1 MMSSVCQNILTIS
14 GGIEAITAIEKACE
28 DGTLLEYLNP
38 IGAWE
43 YEKAV
48 EMWGTSAEAY
58 SIECSPPELEEG
70 DWWLHITFETK
81 NSPPIAAY
89 EAAMERLGVG
99 LSASYYN
106 DSYIFV
112 GLFDKWRNDINAKD
126 RRYDIDYDD
135 DWWFAD
141 IPSDLRWE
149 FDLDGDYEYYK
160 ECKREEVM

>member
-1 MMSSVCQNILTIS
+1 MSSVCQNILTIS
-14 GGIEAITAIEKACE
+14 GGIEVIIAIEKACD

-58 SIECSPPELEEG
+58 SIECSLPELEEG
-70 DWWLHITFETK
+70 DWWVHITFETK
-81 NSPPIAAY
+81 DAPPITAY

-112 GLFDKWRNDINAKD
+112 GVFDNGKD
-126 RRYDIDYDD
+126 TRYDVDYDD
-135 DWWFAD
+135 EWWFAD

-149 FDLDGDYEYYK
+149 FELDGEYEYYR
-160 ECKREEVM
+160 ECKREELM

>member
-14 GGIEAITAIEKACE
+14 GGVEVITAIEKAC
-28 DGTLLEYLNP
+28 DAGTLLEYLNP

-81 NSPPIAAY
+81 NGPPIAAY

-106 DSYIFV
+106 SSYIFI
-112 GLFDKWRNDINAKD
+112 GLFDNGKD
-126 RRYDIDYDD
+126 TRYEVDFDD
-135 DWWFAD
+135 EWWFAD
-141 IPSDLRWE
+141 IPSHLRWE
-149 FDLDGDYEYYK
+149 YDIDGDYEYYK

>member
-1 MMSSVCQNILTIS
+1 MMSSTCQNILTIS
-14 GGIEAITAIEKACE
+14 GGIEVIIAIEKACD

-38 IGAWE
+38 IGEWE

-48 EMWGTSAEAY
+48 EMWGTSREAY

-70 DWWLHITFETK
+70 DWWVHISFDTK
-81 NSPPIAAY
+81 DAPPITAY

-106 DSYIFV
+106 DTHIFV
-112 GLFDKWRNDINAKD
+112 GVFDNGKD
-126 RRYDIDYDD
+126 KRYDIDYDD

-149 FDLDGDYEYYK
+149 FELDGEYEYYR
-160 ECKREEVM
+160 ECKREELM

>member
-14 GGIEAITAIEKACE
+14 GGIEVITAIEKACD

-48 EMWGTSAEAY
+48 EMWGTSREAY
-58 SIECSPPELEEG
+58 CIECSSPELEEG

-81 NSPPIAAY
+81 NGPPIAAY

-99 LSASYYN
+99 LSASFYN
-106 DSYIFV
+106 SSYIFI
-112 GLFDKWRNDINAKD
+112 GLFDNGKYN
-126 RRYDIDYDD
+126 RYEVDFDD
-135 DWWFAD
+135 QWWFAD
-141 IPSDLRWE
+141 IPSDLRFE
-149 FDLDGDYEYYK
+149 YDIDGDYEYYK

>member
-1 MMSSVCQNILTIS
+1 MSSTCQNILTIS
-14 GGIEAITAIEKACE
+14 GGIEVITAIEKACD

-38 IGAWE
+38 IGEWE
-43 YEKAV
+43 YEKSV
-48 EMWGTSAEAY
+48 EMWGTSREAY
-58 SIECSPPELEEG
+58 SIECSPTELEEG
-70 DWWLHITFETK
+70 DWWVHISFDTK
-81 NSPPIAAY
+81 DAPPITAY

-112 GLFDKWRNDINAKD
+112 GVFDNGKD
-126 RRYDIDYDD
+126 KRYDIDYDD

-149 FDLDGDYEYYK
+149 FELDGEYEYYR
-160 ECKREEVM
+160 ECKREELM

>member
-1 MMSSVCQNILTIS
+1 MMSSTCQNILTIS
-14 GGIEAITAIEKACE
+14 GGIEVIIAIEKACE
-28 DGTLLEYLNP
+28 DNTLLEYLNP
-38 IGAWE
+38 IGEWE

-48 EMWGTSAEAY
+48 EMWGTSREAY
-58 SIECSPPELEEG
+58 SIECSPPDLEEG
-70 DWWLHITFETK
+70 DWWVHISFDTK
-81 NSPPIAAY
+81 DAPPITAY

-106 DSYIFV
+106 DTHIFV

-126 RRYDIDYDD
+126 KRYDIDYDD

-149 FDLDGDYEYYK
+149 YDLDGEYEYYR
-160 ECKREEVM
+160 ECKREELM